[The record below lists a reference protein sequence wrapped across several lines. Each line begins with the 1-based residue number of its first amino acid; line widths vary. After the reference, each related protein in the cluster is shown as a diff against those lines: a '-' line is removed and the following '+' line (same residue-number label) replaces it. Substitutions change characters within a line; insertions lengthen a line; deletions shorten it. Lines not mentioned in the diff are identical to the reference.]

1 MTRLALIDSGD
12 GLPEYPADLI
22 DARMTSD
29 YFTVFWHDRWLN
41 SELCLTARM
50 DVQGTAL
57 NLFWIARKQNPIGAL
72 PANDDMLAK
81 LLRIDREY
89 WLELKGRPI
98 SPLHNWQRMRAG
110 EKIVLGHPVVI
121 EIALD
126 ALGRREIREAAQSEK
141 AAAMRVKRLGEMMV
155 EIGCDARMADDRA
168 LLGRLD
174 DWLLEN
180 HKGQRRMP
188 RFETSLKAALR
199 HAEAAGWLQRRGPER

>member
-41 SELCLTARM
+41 SELCLTADM
-50 DVQGTAL
+50 DVQGAAL
-57 NLFWIARKQNPIGAL
+57 NLFWIARKQNPIGSL
-72 PANDDMLAK
+72 PTNDDMLAK
-81 LLRIDREY
+81 LLRIDRGY
-89 WLELKGRPI
+89 WRDLKGRTI

-121 EIALD
+121 EVALD

-141 AAAMRVKRLGEMMV
+141 AAAMRIKRLGEMMV
-155 EIGCDARMADDRA
+155 EIGCDPRMAADKV

-174 DWLLEN
+174 DWLLEH

-188 RFETSLKAALR
+188 RFETSLSAALR
-199 HAEAAGWLQRRGPER
+199 HAQTVGWLQGRSAGR